1 MFENTLLERKLIYLA
16 ANYFGSGFNEPSTV
30 KDKEDNN
37 AFSLSVCL
45 SLSAKAMDKYHVSKY
60 HVDKYQ
66 VSQILNKRICVKNG
80 LWGQTIICV
89 CIPLF

>member
-1 MFENTLLERKLIYLA
+1 MA

-37 AFSLSVCL
+37 AFSLSLCL
-45 SLSAKAMDKYHVSKY
+45 SLSAKGM
-60 HVDKYQ
+60 DKYQ